1 MHESPY
7 AELHCRS
14 NFSFLE
20 GGSHPEELV
29 ERAHALGYEAIA
41 ITDRA
46 TLAGIVRAHGTARQT
61 GIKLIIGA
69 HLEPVD
75 AMPLVVWAA
84 NRTGYSQLCR
94 LLTRGYAAAAGD
106 AGGAARDPG
115 ADACRLSLADIAAHT
130 DGLLAGVP
138 LAASGKVRGAGA
150 TAAL

>member
-1 MHESPY
+1 MHEPKY

-29 ERAHALGYEAIA
+29 ERAHSLGYEAIA

-75 AMPLVVWAA
+75 AMPLVVWAT
-84 NRTGYSQLCR
+84 NRTG
-94 LLTRGYAAAAGD
+94 
-106 AGGAARDPG
+106 
-115 ADACRLSLADIAAHT
+115 
-130 DGLLAGVP
+130 
-138 LAASGKVRGAGA
+138 
-150 TAAL
+150 

>member
-1 MHESPY
+1 MHEPPY

-29 ERAHALGYEAIA
+29 QRAHTLGYEAIA

-46 TLAGIVRAHGTARQT
+46 TLAGIVRAHGTARQA

-94 LLTRGYAAAAGD
+94 LLTHGYAAGGQGHAAAMGGD
-106 AGGAARDPG
+106 
-115 ADACRLSLADIAAHT
+115 
-130 DGLLAGVP
+130 V
-138 LAASGKVRGAGA
+138 GK
-150 TAAL
+150 